1 MGTDRSFMQAH
12 SAEGLMD
19 TPDDREATIRVNF
32 GSGLHAAAGRSVDA
46 SAYERYIGR
55 WSRLFVPAVLTAA
68 KVAGGNRVL
77 DVATGPGEAALV
89 AMSVVKPAGLVIG
102 ADISPA
108 MLTAA
113 RARLGDESFQPV
125 ATDGQALA
133 FRDGSFDAVVCQLG
147 LQFFPDPARGLTEF
161 RRILRVGGCTAVCV
175 ISTPDRA
182 PMWGI
187 LADVLSHHLPDQ
199 REALHLGFALA
210 DPERLEHLL
219 RTAGFRDVRVKR
231 EMRQGTIESF
241 DAYWAPIE
249 AGTGQIPQAYRALP
263 ESSRRAVREEV
274 QARLVPFGSNGRLV
288 MSVEMLIGAGRA

>member
-1 MGTDRSFMQAH
+1 MN
-12 SAEGLMD
+12 
-19 TPDDREATIRVNF
+19 TPENREAPIRVNF
-32 GSGLHAAAGRSVDA
+32 GAGLHAAVGHRVDD
-46 SAYERYIGR
+46 SAYYQYIGR
-55 WSRLFVPAVLTAA
+55 WSRLFVPAVLATAE
-68 KVAGGNRVL
+68 VAGGDRVL

-89 AMSVVKPAGLVIG
+89 AMSVVKQAGLVIG

-108 MLTAA
+108 MLMAA
-113 RARLGDESFQPV
+113 RARLGDESFRPV

-147 LQFFPDPARGLTEF
+147 LQFFPDPARGLSEF
-161 RRILRVGGCTAVCV
+161 RRVLRTGRCAAVCV

-182 PMWGI
+182 PMWGV
-187 LADVLSHHLPDQ
+187 LADALSRHLPDQ

-219 RTAGFRDVRVKR
+219 RIAGFRDVRVKR
-231 EMRQGTIESF
+231 ETRQGTIESF

-249 AGTGQIPQAYRALP
+249 AGTGQMPQAYLALP
-263 ESSRRAVREEV
+263 ESSRQAVREEV
-274 QARLVPFGSNGRLV
+274 HARLSQFESNGRLV